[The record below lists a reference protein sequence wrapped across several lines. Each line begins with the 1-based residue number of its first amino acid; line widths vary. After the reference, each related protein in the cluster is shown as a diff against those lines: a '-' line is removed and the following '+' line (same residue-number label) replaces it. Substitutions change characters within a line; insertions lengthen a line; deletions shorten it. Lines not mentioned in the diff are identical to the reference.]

1 MKTVLISLT
10 LFLTS
15 LAVSAGGGYEPG
27 DKAADFN
34 LKNVDGTYVSLSDYE
49 DAEGFIVIF
58 TCNHCPYAQKYEER
72 IKQLDKKY
80 DKKGYPVIAISPND
94 PELVPEDSF
103 ENMKK
108 RAEKENYTFP
118 YLLDE
123 KQNVYPK
130 YGATRTPHVFVLDKE
145 SSDYIVKY
153 IGAIDDNY
161 KNAELVEQTYVEDAV
176 DALLAGNEVP
186 VKNTKAI
193 GCSIKDKDK

>member
-1 MKTVLISLT
+1 MKTALITLT
-10 LFLTS
+10 LFLAT
-15 LAVSAGGGYEPG
+15 VTAGIAGGYEVG
-27 DKAADFN
+27 DEATDFK
-34 LKNVDGTYVSLSDYE
+34 LKNIDGSYVSLSDYE
-49 DAEGFIVIF
+49 NAKGFIVIF

-80 DKKGYPVIAISPND
+80 DPKGFPVIAISPND

-108 RAEKENYTFP
+108 RAKKENYTFP

-123 KQNVYPK
+123 EQTIYPK
-130 YGATRTPHVFVLDKE
+130 YGATKTPHVFVLDKQ

-176 DALLAGNEVP
+176 DALLAGEEV
-186 VKNTKAI
+186 
-193 GCSIKDKDK
+193 

>member
-1 MKTVLISLT
+1 MKTALISLT
-10 LFLTS
+10 LFLATIS
-15 LAVSAGGGYEPG
+15 VGIAGGYEVG
-27 DKAADFN
+27 DKASDFE

-49 DAEGFIVIF
+49 EAKGFIVIF

-72 IKQLDKKY
+72 IKQLDRKY
-80 DKKGYPVIAISPND
+80 DKKGFPVIAISPND

-103 ENMKK
+103 ENMKE

-123 KQNVYPK
+123 EQTVYPK
-130 YGATRTPHVFVLDKE
+130 YGATKTPHVFVLDKQ

-161 KNAELVEQTYVEDAV
+161 KDAKLVEQTYVEDAV
-176 DALLAGNEVP
+176 DAILAGKEVP

>member
-1 MKTVLISLT
+1 MKTIFITLT
-10 LFLTS
+10 IFLAT
-15 LAVSAGGGYEPG
+15 VTAGIAGGYEVG
-27 DKAADFN
+27 DEATDFE

-49 DAEGFIVIF
+49 EAKGLIVIF

-80 DKKGYPVIAISPND
+80 DSKGFPVIAISPND

-123 KQNVYPK
+123 EQTVYPE
-130 YGATRTPHVFVLDKE
+130 YGAKKTPHVFVLDKQRE
-145 SSDYIVKY
+145 DHIVKY

-176 DALLAGNEVP
+176 DALLAGEEVP